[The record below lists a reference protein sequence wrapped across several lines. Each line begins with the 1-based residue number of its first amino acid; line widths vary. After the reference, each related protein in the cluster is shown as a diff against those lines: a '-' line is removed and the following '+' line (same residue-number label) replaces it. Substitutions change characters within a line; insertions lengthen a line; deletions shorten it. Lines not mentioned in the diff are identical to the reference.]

1 MLYCCAT
8 TSGRFFIF
16 NLIVEHRMLDGEPLL
31 LVRDVPG
38 VDLGATDAALQG
50 RDRAQVRIFVFLI

>member
-1 MLYCCAT
+1 
-8 TSGRFFIF
+8 
-16 NLIVEHRMLDGEPLL
+16 MLDGEPLL

-50 RDRAQVRIFVFLI
+50 RDRSQVRASAIFNLIWLESF

>member
-1 MLYCCAT
+1 
-8 TSGRFFIF
+8 
-16 NLIVEHRMLDGEPLL
+16 MLDGEPLL